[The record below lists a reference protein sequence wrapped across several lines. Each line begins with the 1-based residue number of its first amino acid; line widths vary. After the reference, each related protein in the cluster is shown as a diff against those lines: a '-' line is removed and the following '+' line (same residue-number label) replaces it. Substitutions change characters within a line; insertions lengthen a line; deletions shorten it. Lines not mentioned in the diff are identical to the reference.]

1 MYLSFYE
8 NTDQCVQLSNRIL
21 DYLRQKS
28 AAVGSLDFFQDSS
41 LECFL
46 TWAYTCPVS
55 LVLGRWIHASSC
67 CCGDVLFEQKPE
79 KIVDQNSFNELE
91 KRWPFLKYSMP
102 LNNQKK
108 TLLQLVPHLA
118 TSSKIL
124 QCKIIVVQTCKN
136 EKHQLDVM
144 ICWTNMLHLSIYLPI
159 SYTCTTYIHLSMLCM
174 HGVYPWLNKHL
185 WS

>member
-1 MYLSFYE
+1 MFLYLSFYE

-91 KRWPFLKYSMP
+91 KRWPFSKYSMP

-108 TLLQLVPHLA
+108 PSCNLFHIWPHHQRFCNAKSSSCKLA
-118 TSSKIL
+118 RMKSINLMSWFAGP
-124 QCKIIVVQTCKN
+124 TCF
-136 EKHQLDVM
+136 
-144 ICWTNMLHLSIYLPI
+144 I
-159 SYTCTTYIHLSMLCM
+159 
-174 HGVYPWLNKHL
+174 
-185 WS
+185 

>member
-1 MYLSFYE
+1 MFLYLSFYE

-91 KRWPFLKYSMP
+91 KRWPFSNTLCHSTT
-102 LNNQKK
+102 KK
-108 TLLQLVPHLA
+108 KPSCNLFHIWPHHQRFCNAKSSSCKLA
-118 TSSKIL
+118 RMKSINLMSWFAGP
-124 QCKIIVVQTCKN
+124 TCF
-136 EKHQLDVM
+136 
-144 ICWTNMLHLSIYLPI
+144 I
-159 SYTCTTYIHLSMLCM
+159 
-174 HGVYPWLNKHL
+174 
-185 WS
+185 

>member
-1 MYLSFYE
+1 MFLYLSFYE

-28 AAVGSLDFFQDSS
+28 ATVGSLDFFQDSS

-91 KRWPFLKYSMP
+91 KRWPFSNTLCHSTT
-102 LNNQKK
+102 KK
-108 TLLQLVPHLA
+108 TPLA
-118 TSSKIL
+118 TCSTFGHIIKDFAMQNHRRANLQEWKASTWCHDLLDQHASFRHFTYLYLIL
-124 QCKIIVVQTCKN
+124 V
-136 EKHQLDVM
+136 
-144 ICWTNMLHLSIYLPI
+144 LH
-159 SYTCTTYIHLSMLCM
+159 TYLCM
-174 HGVYPWLNKHL
+174 HGEYPWLNKHL